1 MSDNSFDFIQMAGA
15 TLLFVFALSCGIFSY
30 SQVNSRVNQY
40 ININT
45 YNRRGTA
52 TSAYGD
58 ENDIM
63 RKTDRSEIIMSVA
76 SLPRTTQTRG
86 NENYTIRVVNGEN
99 ICTFSM
105 RRKDGEEE
113 MLIFSP
119 NNGATQEKYYTD
131 ANTTHSD
138 DLNKL
143 IKMLETHVFTSSSTQ
158 YTISYDEKSLTF
170 TKIN

>member
-15 TLLFVFALSCGIFSY
+15 TLLFVFALSCGILSY
-30 SQVNSRVNQY
+30 SRVNDRVNQY

-63 RKTDRSEIIMSVA
+63 RKTDRAEIIMSVA

-86 NENYTIRVVNGEN
+86 NENYIIKVVDGGNVYS
-99 ICTFSM
+99 FSM
-105 RRKDGEEE
+105 LRNDGEEE
-113 MLIFSP
+113 ILIF
-119 NNGATQEKYYTD
+119 NNGLAQEKYYTD
-131 ANTTHSD
+131 ANTAQSD

-143 IKMLETHVFTSSSTQ
+143 IKVLKTQVFRSSATQ
-158 YTISYDEKSLTF
+158 YTVSYDEKSLTF
-170 TKIN
+170 TKVN

>member
-15 TLLFVFALSCGIFSY
+15 TLLFVFALSCGILSY
-30 SQVNSRVNQY
+30 SRVNDRVNQY

-86 NENYTIRVVNGEN
+86 NENYIIKVVDGGNVYS
-99 ICTFSM
+99 FSM
-105 RRKDGEEE
+105 RRNDGEEE
-113 MLIFSP
+113 ILIF
-119 NNGATQEKYYTD
+119 NNGLAQEKYYTD
-131 ANTTHSD
+131 ANTAQSD

-143 IKMLETHVFTSSSTQ
+143 IKVLKTQVFRSSATR
-158 YTISYDEKSLTF
+158 YTVSYDEKSLTF
-170 TKIN
+170 TKVN

>member
-15 TLLFVFALSCGIFSY
+15 TLLFVFALSCGILSY
-30 SQVNSRVNQY
+30 SRVNDRVNQY

-63 RKTDRSEIIMSVA
+63 RKTDRAEIIMSVA

-86 NENYTIRVVNGEN
+86 NENYIIKVVDGGNVYS
-99 ICTFSM
+99 FSM
-105 RRKDGEEE
+105 RRNDGEEE
-113 MLIFSP
+113 ILIF
-119 NNGATQEKYYTD
+119 NNGLAQEKYYTD
-131 ANTTHSD
+131 ANTAQSD

-143 IKMLETHVFTSSSTQ
+143 IKVLKTQVFRSSATQ
-158 YTISYDEKSLTF
+158 YTVSYDEKSLTF
-170 TKIN
+170 TKVN

>member
-15 TLLFVFALSCGIFSY
+15 TLLFVFALSCGILSY
-30 SQVNSRVNQY
+30 SRINDRVNQY

-63 RKTDRSEIIMSVA
+63 RKTDRAEIIMSVA

-86 NENYTIRVVNGEN
+86 NENYVIKVVDGDNVYS
-99 ICTFSM
+99 FSM
-105 RRKDGEEE
+105 RRNNGEEE
-113 MLIFSP
+113 ILIF
-119 NNGATQEKYYTD
+119 NNGLAQEKYYTD
-131 ANTTHSD
+131 ANTAQSNN
-138 DLNKL
+138 LNKL
-143 IKMLETHVFTSSSTQ
+143 IKVLKTQVFRNSATQ
-158 YTISYDEKSLTF
+158 YTVSYDEQSLTF
-170 TKIN
+170 TKVN